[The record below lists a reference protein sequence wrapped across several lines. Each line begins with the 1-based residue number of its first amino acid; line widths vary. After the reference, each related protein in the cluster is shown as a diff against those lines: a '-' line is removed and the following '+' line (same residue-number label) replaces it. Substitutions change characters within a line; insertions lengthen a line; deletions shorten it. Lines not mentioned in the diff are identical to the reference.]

1 MGLGM
6 CSHLLMIISSGFRF
20 DSWNPKI
27 KHSKLLLTHIQDS
40 ISYETHYQTKLNI
53 INFHT
58 LSCKAYVYNHLP
70 NLSCVS
76 KKAFLLD
83 ILTLKNPIRH
93 IFLLNSVCWTL
104 FNIQFNTI
112 TMMSGQLQA
121 DGEEQF
127 LYSSLKSIFWPTE
140 IKLKFR
146 LLKLQKPFQ
155 MNLHHLQGQQP
166 LKLYSLP
173 LCLIHC

>member
-1 MGLGM
+1 MALGLILEIQRWSIQSICWPTSRIAFPM
-6 CSHLLMIISSGFRF
+6 RLA
-20 DSWNPKI
+20 I
-27 KHSKLLLTHIQDS
+27 KQNS
-40 ISYETHYQTKLNI
+40 ISPTFIHWAVRHMYI
-53 INFHT
+53 ITCPIGTN
-58 LSCKAYVYNHLP
+58 V
-70 NLSCVS
+70 SCVS

-83 ILTLKNPIRH
+83 ILTLKNPIRY

-112 TMMSGQLQA
+112 TMMSCQFQA
-121 DGEEQF
+121 DREEQF

-140 IKLKFR
+140 IKLKFQF
-146 LLKLQKPFQ
+146 LKLQEPFQ